1 MPGSAIM
8 PENHV
13 LPLSDDD
20 MHLFQ
25 CFFRTAIGV
34 HLPMSR
40 KALLA
45 HRLSVRVHALG
56 MHSLKEYYALLL
68 APDSIEERQIVVALM
83 TINTTSFF
91 REEHHFSYLRDNILP
106 GYKKD
111 EEILVWSA
119 ASATGEEAYSLA
131 MLFDDVVGGEHWHV
145 LGSDISR
152 RVLVFAQRALY
163 PIRKYHKIHR
173 QYQHRYCLQG
183 TGEYEGHF
191 LIHQDIRRRVH
202 FAQINLL
209 DVHVDVQ
216 QRFDII
222 FLRNVTMY
230 FDPVTRIKVIRAV
243 LDKLKPGGYLM
254 LGPTESLDNRHEGVA
269 VCAPSIYRRV

>member
-1 MPGSAIM
+1 MADH
-8 PENHV
+8 HV
-13 LPLSDDD
+13 FPLSDDD
-20 MHLFQ
+20 MRLFQ
-25 CFFRTAIGV
+25 CFFNTSIGV

-45 HRLSVRVHALG
+45 HRLSVRVHIWR
-56 MHSLKEYYALLL
+56 MQSFKEYYVLLI
-68 APDSIEERQIVVALM
+68 APSSVEERQIVVELM

-91 REEHHFSYLRDNILP
+91 REERHFAYLRDNILP
-106 GYKKD
+106 GYKQG
-111 EEILVWSA
+111 EEIRVWSA
-119 ASATGEEAYSLA
+119 ASATGEEVYSLA
-131 MLFDDVVGGEHWHV
+131 MLLDDVVGGEHWHV

-163 PIRKYHKIHR
+163 PVRKYHKIHR
-173 QYQHRYCLQG
+173 QYQERYCLQG

-209 DVHVDVQ
+209 HAGDDVQ
-216 QRFDII
+216 QCFDII

-254 LGPTESLDNRHEGVA
+254 VGPTETLDSRHEGVA
-269 VCAPSIYRRV
+269 VCAPSIYRRL

>member
-1 MPGSAIM
+1 MPDRHAFS
-8 PENHV
+8 
-13 LPLSDDD
+13 LSDDD
-20 MHLFQ
+20 MRLFQ
-25 CFFRTAIGV
+25 CFFNTSIGV
-34 HLPMSR
+34 DLPLS
-40 KALLA
+40 KKGLLA
-45 HRLSVRVHALG
+45 HRLSVRLQVLG
-56 MHSLKEYYALLL
+56 MQSFKEYYTLLL
-68 APDSIEERQIVVALM
+68 APYSAEERQIVVELM

-106 GYKKD
+106 GYKK
-111 EEILVWSA
+111 EQEIQVWSA
-119 ASATGEEAYSLA
+119 ASATGEEVYSLA
-131 MLFDDVVGGEHWHV
+131 MLLDDVVGGEHWHV

-163 PIRKYHKIHR
+163 PVRKYHKIHR
-173 QYQHRYCLQG
+173 QYQERYCLQG

-209 DVHVDVQ
+209 DVHADIQ
-216 QRFDII
+216 QHFDII

-230 FDPVTRIKVIRAV
+230 FDPVTRAKVIRAV

-254 LGPTESLDNRHEGVA
+254 VGPTETLDNRHEGIA
-269 VCAPSIYRRV
+269 VCAPSIYRRL